1 MTSGISPSALEI
13 RQEKTSRFCL
23 RVEWTSAFNGFLKS
37 LVQSVK
43 RTIFFTAVIAVIV
56 KYMKNDL
63 DITKFESAQK
73 TTVELLS
80 RFELRDKH
88 ISGIINPA
96 DG

>member
-1 MTSGISPSALEI
+1 M
-13 RQEKTSRFCL
+13 
-23 RVEWTSAFNGFLKS
+23 
-37 LVQSVK
+37 
-43 RTIFFTAVIAVIV
+43 IFFTAVIAVIV

-80 RFELRDKH
+80 RFELRDKL